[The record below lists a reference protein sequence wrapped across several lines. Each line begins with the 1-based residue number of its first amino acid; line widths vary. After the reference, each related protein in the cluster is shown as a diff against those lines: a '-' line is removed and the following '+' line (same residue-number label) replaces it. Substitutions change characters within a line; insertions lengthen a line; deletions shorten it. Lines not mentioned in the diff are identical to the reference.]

1 MVVSMAFMPAPIL
14 AKESPL
20 MALPKAAHLASSGAA
35 MRLLSAIIREN
46 IDRLSV
52 VLLAERNNPPSLTSV
67 PPSANFSMARGPS
80 RPATTSSSE
89 PPAAA
94 ATAVTA
100 AMRVRVDVSS
110 GLARIQLPVTWIIS
124 VMRWMIPRI
133 GPFSVSIIWMPTSS
147 HAEVRLSR
155 SPMALSAMTLA
166 TLPASPWDCFKV
178 AMSSCSLPD
187 PACSV
192 STARAAKASS
202 PAMALK

>member
-1 MVVSMAFMPAPIL
+1 MA
-14 AKESPL
+14 
-20 MALPKAAHLASSGAA
+20 AS
-35 MRLLSAIIREN
+35 
-46 IDRLSV
+46 
-52 VLLAERNNPPSLTSV
+52 
-67 PPSANFSMARGPS
+67 GPS
-80 RPATTSSSE
+80 RPATISSSD

-100 AMRVRVDVSS
+100 AIRVKVEVNS
-110 GLARIQLPVTWIIS
+110 GLVRIQSPVTWIIS
-124 VMRWMIPRI
+124 VTRWMIPRI

-166 TLPASPWDCFKV
+166 TLPASPWVCFRV
-178 AMSSCSLPD
+178 VMSSCSLQE